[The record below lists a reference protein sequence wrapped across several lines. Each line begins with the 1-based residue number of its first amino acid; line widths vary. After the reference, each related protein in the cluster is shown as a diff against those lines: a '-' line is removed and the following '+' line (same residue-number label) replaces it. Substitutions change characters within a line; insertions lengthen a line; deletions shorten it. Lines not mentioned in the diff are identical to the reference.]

1 MLLDISYEIGIT
13 IFANQR
19 RRRSVDVRVS
29 IVSGNQSD
37 ELESL
42 DDWLQAEP
50 ALSGKTR
57 LSKPVPQQG
66 DLGSL
71 ADALVVSVGAGGAL
85 SVLAGSLRAWLSQP
99 RRANVRIRLRGEGGR
114 TVEISAERIDAQ
126 NIETLVR
133 EAFEFGSSG
142 E

>member
-19 RRRSVDVRVS
+19 GRRSVDVRVS

-85 SVLAGSLRAWLSQP
+85 SVLAGSVRAWLSQP
-99 RRANVRIRLRGEGGR
+99 RRANGRIRLRGEGGR
-114 TVEISAERIDAQ
+114 TGGISAGRNDAE
-126 NIETLVR
+126 NIGTLR
-133 EAFEFGSSG
+133 GAAMRSR
-142 E
+142 

>member
-1 MLLDISYEIGIT
+1 MSLDISCEIGIT
-13 IFANQR
+13 IFTNQQR
-19 RRRSVDVRVS
+19 RGSVDVRVS

-50 ALSGKTR
+50 ALSGKIR

-66 DLGSL
+66 ELGSL
-71 ADALVVSVGAGGAL
+71 ADALVVAVGAGGAL

-99 RRANVRIRLRGEGGR
+99 RRSNVRIRLRGEGGR

-142 E
+142 D

>member
-1 MLLDISYEIGIT
+1 M
-13 IFANQR
+13 
-19 RRRSVDVRVS
+19 DVRVS

-50 ALSGKTR
+50 ALSGKIR

-66 DLGSL
+66 ELGSL
-71 ADALVVSVGAGGAL
+71 ADALVVAVGAGGAL

-99 RRANVRIRLRGEGGR
+99 RRSNVRIRLRGEGGR

-142 E
+142 D